1 MFVLF
6 STIPKILRG
15 FYYWL
20 DLLRSPRPMPI
31 ILEDSVYTESTLL
44 LLQHYSS
51 SFRNICGF
59 NSIFSRRQEMEH
71 PF

>member
-1 MFVLF
+1 
-6 STIPKILRG
+6 
-15 FYYWL
+15 
-20 DLLRSPRPMPI
+20 MPI
-31 ILEDSVYTESTLL
+31 ILEDSVCSENTLL

-59 NSIFSRRQEMEH
+59 NSVFASREEMAH